1 MLLMHIV
8 RLARTPGLRCSLA
21 PLPHL
26 PPEPDSP
33 SRQRCVSPGNAG
45 DTKSPAREASG
56 SLPGLFPSR
65 FAPLFLILYSFYL
78 VLLIPWF
85 AFPSFPMP
93 HTNPF
98 TPLLFTHFSFVF
110 SLYLLYFCHSGTG
123 LPFSPLLFSFF
134 SSSLW
139 LLPFHLLYFPLPS
152 CPLFLFLTLP
162 SLSLPSFSLPFPFP
176 LFFLQAFRLLPI
188 PSPRAWRR
196 RKKVAAQEASM
207 LFLIKITFSCKSDEH
222 TTPNAFDYTSR
233 SVRLFILI
241 HTEFFHFQRL
251 Y

>member
-1 MLLMHIV
+1 MLLMHTV

-162 SLSLPSFSLPFPFP
+162 SLSLPSLPHYFYLFSSFSLSPFLSSGLGASSHPFPSGMEEKEKGRS
-176 LFFLQAFRLLPI
+176 AGGVHVI
-188 PSPRAWRR
+188 PH
-196 RKKVAAQEASM
+196 QNY
-207 LFLIKITFSCKSDEH
+207 I
-222 TTPNAFDYTSR
+222 
-233 SVRLFILI
+233 
-241 HTEFFHFQRL
+241 
-251 Y
+251 